1 MEQEKV
7 KVKPLSFVNL
17 NKSKH
22 KSIINNIDNIS
33 VLFEREI
40 QISIS
45 KCKKRLTLT
54 LSKELDKSIE
64 PISITNN
71 NIIGIDIGGSIEN
84 TLVNSNGEIVSFT
97 HLDNLIK
104 KLDVNLVEM
113 CFLMNIKILDGAKK
127 LKEVAP
133 VYSVLEI

>member
-33 VLFEREI
+33 VLFEREV

-84 TLVNSNGEIVSFT
+84 TLVDSNGEIVSFT

-104 KLDVNLVEM
+104 KYVSCLLCVFYLKI
-113 CFLMNIKILDGAKK
+113 IKPIGFIKC
-127 LKEVAP
+127 
-133 VYSVLEI
+133 YSMYNSIIIYP